1 MSRAFFF
8 ANEARPN
15 EAGLFLPLRMRIRP
29 IDPEA
34 TDEIDLV
41 AQRMRATLMEVV
53 GQERGEAMYSLD
65 WLRDRVR
72 FHLDPQRST
81 AAVYLALEDDGSIAG
96 HTIVRRERDEAGA
109 EFGLFSTTYVAP
121 EFRRR
126 GFATALLLR
135 GEAWMREQQLR
146 GSATFTATDNRP
158 LIEHYQRHGYALT
171 PANAEMVR
179 LARSLD

>member
-1 MSRAFFF
+1 MH
-8 ANEARPN
+8 
-15 EAGLFLPLRMRIRP
+15 LRP
-29 IDPEA
+29 IDPDA
-34 TDEIDLV
+34 PGEIDLV

-53 GQERGEAMYSLD
+53 GRERGEAMYALD

-72 FHLDPQRST
+72 FHLDPERST
-81 AAVYLALEDDGSIAG
+81 AAVFVAVVEAGAIAG

-126 GFATALLLR
+126 GIATALLLR
-135 GEAWMREQQLR
+135 GEAWMREQRLR
-146 GSATFTATDNRP
+146 VSATFTATDNTP
-158 LIEHYQRHGYALT
+158 LIEHYRRHGYVLT

-179 LARSLD
+179 LARDLE